1 MRLLS
6 VIQIFIKI
14 DPIRRSWSKKTGI
27 ATGTDIQGAM
37 KKLEKYF
44 YLDCGDYVYH
54 KSWGV
59 GEVVS
64 VDADGEKV
72 NINFEKKSNH
82 SMAMDIAPKYYRNW
96 KRMIYWQ

>member
-1 MRLLS
+1 MLKGYWNIIQKKKDWQMRLLS

-14 DPIRRSWSKKTGI
+14 DPIRRIWSKKTGI

-54 KSWGV
+54 KELGS
-59 GEVVS
+59 
-64 VDADGEKV
+64 
-72 NINFEKKSNH
+72 
-82 SMAMDIAPKYYRNW
+82 R
-96 KRMIYWQ
+96 